1 MGDILS
7 VYKVYPEEIDDIEKI
22 QKSLEKGFGEPFKIA
37 KIELEPI
44 AFGLKVIKLGVIF
57 PDKIDGLLDKLE
69 DSIKA
74 IEGVR
79 DIEIEVSTLI

>member
-7 VYKVYPEEIDDIEKI
+7 VYKVYPEEIEDIDKVKE
-22 QKSLEKGFGEPFKIA
+22 SLEKGFGDPFKVA
-37 KIELEPI
+37 KIEVEPI
-44 AFGLKVIKLGVIF
+44 AFGLKVIKLGVVF

-69 DSIKA
+69 DAIKA

-79 DIEIEVSTLI
+79 DIEIEVSTLL

>member
-7 VYKVYPEEIDDIEKI
+7 VYKVYPEEIEDIEKI
-22 QKSLEKGFGEPFKIA
+22 QSSLEKGFGTPFKVA
-37 KIELEPI
+37 KIEVVPI

-69 DSIKA
+69 DAIKA

-79 DIEIEVSTLI
+79 DIEIEVSTLL

>member
-7 VYKVYPEEIDDIEKI
+7 VYKVYPEEIDDIDKI
-22 QKSLEKGFGEPFKIA
+22 KSGLEKGFGEPFKVA
-37 KIELEPI
+37 KIEVEPI

-74 IEGVR
+74 IDGVR

>member
-7 VYKVYPEEIDDIEKI
+7 VYKVYPEEIEDIDKI
-22 QKSLEKGFGEPFKIA
+22 ELSLKNGFKEPFKIV

-44 AFGLKVIKLGVIF
+44 AFGLKVIKLGVVF

-69 DSIKA
+69 DMIKA
-74 IEGVR
+74 IPGVK
-79 DIEIEVSTLI
+79 DIEIEVSTLL